1 MFSFGKIKL
10 SDSSIFNGLE
20 DFHSHVLPG
29 VDDGV
34 PKIEES
40 LQILQ
45 LYESLGVRKLWLTPH
60 IMEDIP
66 NTTNALKEKFDE
78 LKAHYSGPIELR
90 LAAEYM
96 LDSLF
101 VSRLESKDLLPLG
114 EGGQHLLVET
124 SFFVGSTILNEMLRR
139 ILSAGYFPILA
150 HPERFGYMTE
160 SDYERLLSMGVKFQ
174 LNIPSLV
181 GLYGM
186 AAQKVADALL
196 QKGAYSFI
204 GSDLHSY
211 NQAQKILSGE
221 VKKKVLRRAVEVRG

>member
-10 SDSSIFNGLE
+10 SDSSIFKGLE
-20 DFHSHVLPG
+20 DFHSHILPG

-60 IMEDIP
+60 VMEDIP
-66 NTTNALKEKFDE
+66 NTTVALKNKFDE

-96 LDSLF
+96 LDSLYL
-101 VSRLESKDLLPLG
+101 SRLEQRDLLPLG
-114 EGGQHLLVET
+114 DESSSILVET
-124 SFFVGSTILNEMLRR
+124 SFWVGSNILFDILKQT
-139 ILSAGYFPILA
+139 LSAGYFPVLA

-160 SDYERLLSMGVKFQ
+160 NDYDRLLSMGVKFQ
-174 LNIPSLV
+174 LNIPSLM

-186 AAQKVADALL
+186 GAQKVASVLL
-196 QKGAYSFI
+196 QKNAYSYI

-211 NQAQKILSGE
+211 NQTQKILSGDA
-221 VKKKVLRRAVEVRG
+221 KKKDVRRAMGVKG

>member
-66 NTTNALKEKFDE
+66 NTTNALKEKFEE

-101 VSRLESKDLLPLG
+101 ISRLESKDLLPLG
-114 EGGQHLLVET
+114 DEKQNLLVET
-124 SFFVGSTILNEMLRR
+124 SFWVGSNILYDMLQQT
-139 ILSAGYFPILA
+139 LSAGYFPVLA

-160 SDYERLLSMGVKFQ
+160 ADYDRLLTMGVKFQ
-174 LNIPSLV
+174 LNIPSLM

>member
-1 MFSFGKIKL
+1 MFFFGKIKL
-10 SDSSIFNGLE
+10 SDTEIFSGLE
-20 DFHSHVLPG
+20 DFHSHILPG

-34 PKIEES
+34 SKIEES
-40 LQILQ
+40 LQILR

-66 NTTNALKEKFDE
+66 NSTVALMDKFE
-78 LKAHYSGPIELR
+78 NLKANYSGPIELR

-101 VSRLESKDLLPLG
+101 ISRLESKDLLPLG
-114 EGGQHLLVET
+114 DEKQYLLVET
-124 SFFVGSTILNEMLRR
+124 SFWVGSNILYEMLQQ
-139 ILSAGYFPILA
+139 IFSSGFFPVLA

-160 SDYERLLSMGVKFQ
+160 DDYDRLLSMGVKFQ
-174 LNIPSLV
+174 LNIPSLM

-196 QKGAYSFI
+196 QKGAYSLI

-211 NQAQKILSGE
+211 NQAQKILSGD
-221 VKKKVLRRAVEVRG
+221 VKKKVLRKVLGVRG

>member
-34 PKIEES
+34 SKIEES
-40 LQILQ
+40 LQILT
-45 LYESLGVRKLWLTPH
+45 LYESFGVRKLWLTPH

-66 NTTNALKEKFDE
+66 NTTDALKEKFDE

-96 LDSLF
+96 LDSLYMC
-101 VSRLESKDLLPLG
+101 RLEEKDILPLG
-114 EGGQHLLVET
+114 DEGSSVLVET
-124 SFFVGSTILNEMLRR
+124 SFWVGSNILYDMLQQT
-139 ILSAGYFPILA
+139 LSAGYFPVLA

-160 SDYERLLSMGVKFQ
+160 ADYDRLLTIGVKFQ
-174 LNIPSLV
+174 LNIPSLM

-186 AAQKVADALL
+186 GVQKVASVLL
-196 QKGAYSFI
+196 QKKAYSYI

-211 NQAQKILSGE
+211 NQAQKILSGDA
-221 VKKKVLRRAVEVRG
+221 KKKDVRRVMGVKV